1 MQLYNHPM
9 KTVVLIFAFL
19 GLLVCSVGGF
29 TLSIVEGS
37 YTWHEA
43 KADAEARGGSLAII
57 DTSLRLDAAQD
68 LLISSGLPLWIG
80 LYDSDQDN
88 SYNWING
95 NALTV
100 SNFANGQP
108 DVSVERAIR
117 TIGSGEIWGNV
128 GQWMDEDDWKGY
140 GYLLTTVP
148 EPSSYALI
156 LGGLALGLV
165 ALRRRK

>member
-1 MQLYNHPM
+1 M
-9 KTVVLIFAFL
+9 KTAVLLFVSLFL
-19 GLLVCSVGGF
+19 LLCSVSGF
-29 TLSIVEGS
+29 TLTIVEGS

-43 KADAEARGGSLAII
+43 KADAEARGGSLAIL

-80 LYDSDQDN
+80 LYDADQDN

-108 DVSVERAIR
+108 DVLIERAIR

-140 GYLLTTVP
+140 GYLLTIVP
-148 EPSSYALI
+148 EPSSYALF
-156 LGGLALGLV
+156 LGGLTLGIV
-165 ALRRRK
+165 ALRRRL